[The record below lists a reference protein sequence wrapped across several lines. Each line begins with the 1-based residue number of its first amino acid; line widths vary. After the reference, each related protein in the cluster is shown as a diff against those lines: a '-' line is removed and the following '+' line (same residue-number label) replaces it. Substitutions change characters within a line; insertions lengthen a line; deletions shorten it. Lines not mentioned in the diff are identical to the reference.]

1 MSDGANGA
9 GLAVR
14 DLEVRYGAATA
25 LSGVTLDVPP
35 GARVAIVGRNGAGK
49 STLLQAIAGS
59 VPVTRGRVVWNA
71 VDITRRPV
79 HARVAHGIA
88 LVPEGRRTFGSLTVA
103 DNLRVGGF
111 VAAGEIAEHREVV
124 YELFPL
130 LRQRAQSPA
139 FQLSGGEAQ
148 MLAIG
153 QALMSAPRLVLLD
166 EPSIGLAPIVVRSL
180 LDTMHTLA
188 EQGIG
193 VVLVEQSVRL
203 ASAFGDVLHALTHGR
218 LTLVRA
224 PGEAFDEDALR
235 AAYFGQSPAAGP
247 PATAMRD

>member
-1 MSDGANGA
+1 MPTSGSPSVSDGANGA

-88 LVPEGRRTFGSLTVA
+88 LVPE
-103 DNLRVGGF
+103 
-111 VAAGEIAEHREVV
+111 
-124 YELFPL
+124 
-130 LRQRAQSPA
+130 
-139 FQLSGGEAQ
+139 
-148 MLAIG
+148 
-153 QALMSAPRLVLLD
+153 
-166 EPSIGLAPIVVRSL
+166 
-180 LDTMHTLA
+180 
-188 EQGIG
+188 
-193 VVLVEQSVRL
+193 
-203 ASAFGDVLHALTHGR
+203 AS
-218 LTLVRA
+218 
-224 PGEAFDEDALR
+224 DEDAWR
-235 AAYFGQSPAAGP
+235 WGVFGQRPAAGP
-247 PATAMRD
+247 PATAPRD